1 MISLDQVLLLQ
12 KKVETAVQRIAFLEG
27 QVEQLKSD
35 NDALH
40 SKCAEL
46 TKAVAE
52 KTELVSS
59 LEANQGK
66 IEEGILN
73 ALTRLDSVENSILNS
88 LDGDSQPEEGGEASE
103 EAAVQ
108 DSNPNQDGT
117 SESAGENSDGQQ
129 GEASQENAETAAEG
143 EENPAPAE
151 EAQSQAEPLNGQF
164 DIF

>member
-88 LDGDSQPEEGGEASE
+88 LDDSTRPSAEEGQTE
-103 EAAVQ
+103 EGAVQ
-108 DSNPNQDGT
+108 DSNPSQDGG
-117 SESAGENSDGQQ
+117 SEAGSAGQQ
-129 GEASQENAETAAEG
+129 EENAPENQETAPENEG
-143 EENPAPAE
+143 TPAPAE
-151 EAQSQAEPLNGQF
+151 EAQSPAEPLNGQF